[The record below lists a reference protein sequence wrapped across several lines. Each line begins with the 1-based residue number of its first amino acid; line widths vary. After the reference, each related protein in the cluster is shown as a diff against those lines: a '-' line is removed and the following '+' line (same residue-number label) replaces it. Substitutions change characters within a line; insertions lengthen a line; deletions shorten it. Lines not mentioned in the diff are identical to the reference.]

1 MAKIFCKL
9 PGVLRNYTLVSRKT
23 QRSGIL
29 VRGVND
35 GGRGVKSWIFVSVA
49 MFVTKRQVS
58 FRVALKKK
66 KNKKKHC
73 HIRFKV
79 VSFYRGQ
86 IKLQLRPNWSPLGD
100 CFKVSDL
107 QPPPF
112 HMGSLPVFFFSCPTP
127 FVLACFPSSLA
138 HSPYPELRF
147 RQIQDK
153 IGLRTD

>member
-66 KNKKKHC
+66 ENKKKHC

-112 HMGSLPVFFFSCPTP
+112 HMGSLPVFFFLAPPRSFWLVSRPRWLIPRTP
-127 FVLACFPSSLA
+127 NCDF
-138 HSPYPELRF
+138 
-147 RQIQDK
+147 DK
-153 IGLRTD
+153 FKTK